1 MNTVWSEVL
10 LHTPSFS
17 SFNLALSVFSD
28 KTGHMNMSIE
38 VLARS
43 TVDFVDIVTQMLSIK
58 LELKYRVEK
67 ISKIKRV
74 EDELFLLIFSTR
86 SLTNL

>member
-1 MNTVWSEVL
+1 MYYPGSENKGADQLRGYREADLRLCFHLCRLLVFQWGGSFVMNNRQGEK
-10 LHTPSFS
+10 
-17 SFNLALSVFSD
+17 
-28 KTGHMNMSIE
+28 KT
-38 VLARS
+38 
-43 TVDFVDIVTQMLSIK
+43 FK

>member
-1 MNTVWSEVL
+1 M
-10 LHTPSFS
+10 
-17 SFNLALSVFSD
+17 
-28 KTGHMNMSIE
+28 
-38 VLARS
+38 
-43 TVDFVDIVTQMLSIK
+43 

-86 SLTNL
+86 SLTKLELKYRVEKISKIKRVEDELFLLTFSTRSLTNL